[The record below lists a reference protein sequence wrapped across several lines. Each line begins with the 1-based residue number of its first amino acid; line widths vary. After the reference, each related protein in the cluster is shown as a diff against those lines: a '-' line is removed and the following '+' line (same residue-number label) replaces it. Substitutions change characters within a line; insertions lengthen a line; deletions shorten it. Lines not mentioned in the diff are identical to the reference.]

1 MMSLLDY
8 LTILI
13 RIMIWLIIARSLS
26 TWFPNARK
34 NPIVSIIYYLTDPIM
49 SPLYKI
55 VPRIGAID
63 ITPITAILVLWGVTA
78 ILESVKS

>member
-1 MMSLLDY
+1 MNLLIN
-8 LTILI
+8 LFVFILHILSWAIVI
-13 RIMIWLIIARSLS
+13 RALS
-26 TWFPNARK
+26 SWFPNARR